1 MSGFFFHISESGRPG
16 KNKTAYMEHTKTKTG
31 ENHSPDERRTMKS
44 MPPKE
49 RPYEKCLENGA
60 ESLSDAELLSVIL
73 RTGSRG
79 ESALE
84 LSRKI
89 LSLNGEKSGLL
100 GIYHMSVAELMKV
113 RGLGTVKAVQLK
125 CIAELSRRI
134 SRSRF
139 SEGISFRDP
148 VTVAEYYME
157 DLRHLEQ
164 ETAIL
169 VMLNSKG
176 RLIKDMVLSKGTVRA
191 SMISPREIFIEAVRN
206 QAVSIILLHNH
217 PSGIPDPSE
226 EDIRLTERVRRAGS
240 MLGIELLDHIIIGDC
255 QAVSMREQGIW
266 PDGGAV

>member
-1 MSGFFFHISESGRPG
+1 MEIKKSD
-16 KNKTAYMEHTKTKTG
+16 TAVSTA
-31 ENHSPDERRTMKS
+31 NHTMKS
-44 MPPKE
+44 MPTKE

-89 LSLNGEKSGLL
+89 LSLGGEKNGLL
-100 GIYHMSVAELMKV
+100 GIYHMSVAELTKV
-113 RGLGTVKAVQLK
+113 RGLGMVKAVQLK

-139 SEGISFRDP
+139 SEGISFQDP

-226 EDIRLTERVRRAGS
+226 EDIRLTERVRRSGA

-255 QAVSMREQGIW
+255 QAVSMREQGVW
-266 PDGGAV
+266 QDGGAAGR

>member
-1 MSGFFFHISESGRPG
+1 MTNTE
-16 KNKTAYMEHTKTKTG
+16 KK
-31 ENHSPDERRTMKS
+31 ERKSTVSAGRTMKS
-44 MPPKE
+44 MPFEE
-49 RPYEKCLENGA
+49 RPYEKCLEKGA

-73 RTGSRG
+73 RTGSCG

-84 LSRKI
+84 LARRI
-89 LSLNGEKSGLL
+89 LTLNGEKSGLL
-100 GIYHMSVAELMKV
+100 GIYHMSIADLTKV
-113 RGLGTVKAVQLK
+113 RGLGTVKAAQLK

-139 SEGISFRDP
+139 SEGVSFQDP
-148 VTVAEYYME
+148 VAVAEYYME

-164 ETAIL
+164 EVVLL

-176 RLIKDMVLSKGTVRA
+176 RLIRDVRLSLGTVRA

-206 QAVSIILLHNH
+206 QAVGIILLHNH

-226 EDIRLTERVRRAGS
+226 EDIRLTERVRLCGA

-255 QAVSMREQGIW
+255 QAVSLREQGIW
-266 PDGGAV
+266 QNNE

>member
-1 MSGFFFHISESGRPG
+1 
-16 KNKTAYMEHTKTKTG
+16 
-31 ENHSPDERRTMKS
+31 MKS
-44 MPPKE
+44 MPIEE
-49 RPYEKCLENGA
+49 RPYEKCLEKGA
-60 ESLSDAELLSVIL
+60 ECLSDAELLSVIL
-73 RTGSRG
+73 RTGSCG

-84 LSRKI
+84 LSRRI
-89 LSLNGEKSGLL
+89 LTLNGEKSGLL
-100 GIYHMSVAELMKV
+100 GIYHMSIADLMKV
-113 RGLGTVKAVQLK
+113 RGLGSVKAAQLK

-139 SEGISFRDP
+139 SEGISFQDP
-148 VTVAEYYME
+148 VAVAEYYME

-164 ETAIL
+164 EVVIL

-176 RLIKDMVLSKGTVRA
+176 RLIRDVILSKGTVRA

-206 QAVSIILLHNH
+206 HAVGIILLHNH

-226 EDIRLTERVRRAGS
+226 EDIRLTERVRLCGA

-266 PDGGAV
+266 QDS